1 MVARPK
7 PAAVTGAG
15 ASTDSTESASHS
27 GSSDPSDASADP
39 SAATADPSD
48 GPRPLRRDA
57 RRNRERILAAARA
70 AFAEHG
76 LDVGVDEI
84 ARRAGVGMGTLYR
97 RFPTKDALIEAI
109 LEDRLDEVIG
119 LLERAVE
126 GDDPWRA
133 FEAFMHDIVFLQAT
147 DRGFKDILASRRR
160 DEPKLSAA
168 RARMAPLLER
178 LIADAQAAG
187 QMRTDLDQRDVGPL
201 LWGAGRVVESTADVA
216 PDYWRRYLAIVL
228 DGLRPPAVERDLPA
242 PPLTDEQFA
251 AAMHRF
257 HGRTGQSAGGSQ
269 RTAS

>member
-1 MVARPK
+1 MAARPK
-7 PAAVTGAG
+7 RAAVTGAG
-15 ASTDSTESASHS
+15 ATTD
-27 GSSDPSDASADP
+27 PADP
-39 SAATADPSD
+39 VGEGEPAGADPGD
-48 GPRPLRRDA
+48 AAGGRPLRRDA
-57 RRNRERILAAARA
+57 RRNRERIIAAARA

-109 LEDRLDEVIG
+109 LEDRLDEMIG
-119 LLERAVE
+119 LLERAVG
-126 GDDPWRA
+126 GDDPWRD
-133 FEAFMHDIVFLQAT
+133 FEAFMHDVVSRQAT

-187 QMRTDLDQRDVGPL
+187 QMRNDFNQRDVGPL

-216 PDYWRRYLAIVL
+216 PDYWRRYLAFVL
-228 DGLRPPAVERDLPA
+228 DGLRPPAGRQDLPA
-242 PPLTDEQFA
+242 PPLTDDEA
-251 AAMHRF
+251 AAALHRS
-257 HGRTGQSAGGSQ
+257 HGRAGQSGGASQ